1 MRVADFLR
9 KEWIIPDLASHN
21 KEGALSEMVGV
32 LEKTKGVPDAG
43 KALTVLLER
52 EQLGSTGIGEGIA
65 IPHGK
70 LSEIG
75 DVVSVFA
82 LSRNGVDFDSMDGAP
97 VHILFLLIAPE
108 NSASLHLKALA
119 RISRLLKSRQFRD
132 ELIKQSSVED
142 LFDLIVSEDEK
153 Y

>member
-9 KEWIIPDLASHN
+9 KEWIISDLASHN

-32 LEKTKGVPDAG
+32 LEKTEGVPDAG
-43 KALTVLLER
+43 KALAVLLER

-70 LSEIG
+70 LSEIE

>member
-1 MRVADFLR
+1 MRVADFLS
-9 KEWIIPDLASHN
+9 KEWIISDLASSS

-32 LEKTKGVPDAG
+32 LAETGGVTDPG
-43 KALTVLLER
+43 KALAVLIER

-70 LSEIG
+70 LPDLENVI
-75 DVVSVFA
+75 SVFA
-82 LSRNGVDFDSMDGAP
+82 LSKNGVDFDSMDGAP

-132 ELIKQSSVED
+132 ELIRSSGAEE
-142 LFDLIVSEDEK
+142 LYDLIVSEDEK

>member
-1 MRVADFLR
+1 MRVADFLK
-9 KEWIIPDLASHN
+9 KEWIISDLASHN

-32 LEKTKGVPDAG
+32 LEKTGGVTDAG
-43 KALTVLLER
+43 KALTVLIER

-70 LSEIG
+70 LPEI
-75 DVVSVFA
+75 DNVVSVFA
-82 LSRNGVDFDSMDGAP
+82 LSRSGVDFDSMDGAP

-132 ELIKQSSVED
+132 ELIKSNGVED
-142 LFDLIVSEDEK
+142 LYDLIVSEDEK

>member
-1 MRVADFLR
+1 MRVADFLK
-9 KEWIIPDLASHN
+9 KEWIISDLASHN

-32 LEKTKGVPDAG
+32 LEKTGGVTDAG
-43 KALTVLLER
+43 KALTVLIER

-70 LSEIG
+70 LPEI
-75 DVVSVFA
+75 DNVVSVFA
-82 LSRNGVDFDSMDGAP
+82 LSKSGVDFDSMDGAP

-132 ELIKQSSVED
+132 ELIKSNSVED
-142 LFDLIVSEDEK
+142 LYDLIVSEDEK